1 VKIFIAGATGAIGKR
16 LVPLLIAAGHR
27 VMGSTRT
34 QGKFDAIRALGA
46 EAVVLDGIDQP
57 GINATIESFRPDVV
71 VHQMTSLSSL
81 KSLKHFDEDFEQT
94 NRLRT
99 LGTEYLLAAA
109 RSVGAKKFIAQS
121 YAGWPNDRTGPRV
134 QTEAA
139 PYETNPPASMR
150 KSLQAIVTL
159 ESFVRNASGI
169 TAIALRYGSF
179 YGPGTSLGADGE
191 VTKLVRHRK
200 FPVVGTGAGIWSFLH
215 IEDAAQATKLA
226 IDRAPAGVYN
236 VVDDEPAEASQWLPY
251 LADCLGAKSPRHIPA
266 WLAKFAIGEAGVLF
280 MTEMRGASNAKAK
293 REFGWQLIYA
303 SWREGFRGGLSDP
316 LRPA

>member
-1 VKIFIAGATGAIGKR
+1 MKIFIAGATGAIGKR
-16 LVPLLIAAGHR
+16 LVPLLISEGHR
-27 VMGSTRT
+27 VTGSTRT
-34 QGKFDAIRALGA
+34 EGKFDAIRALGA
-46 EAVVLDGIDQP
+46 EAVVLDGLDQP
-57 GINATIESFRPDVV
+57 AINAAIASFRPDVV

-121 YAGWPNDRTGPRV
+121 YAGWPNNRTGPRV
-134 QTEAA
+134 QTEDA
-139 PYETNPPASMR
+139 PYETNPPESMR

-179 YGPGTSLGADGE
+179 YGPGTSLGADGD
-191 VTKLVRHRK
+191 VTNMVRHRK
-200 FPVVGTGAGIWSFLH
+200 FPVVGTGAGVWSFLH
-215 IEDAAQATKLA
+215 VEDAAQATKLA
-226 IDRAPAGVYN
+226 IDRAPAGIYN
-236 VVDDEPAEASQWLPY
+236 IVDDEPAEASQWLPY
-251 LADCLGAKSPRHIPA
+251 LADCLDAKPPRHIPV

-293 REFGWQLIYA
+293 REFNWQPAFA
-303 SWREGFRGGLSDP
+303 SWREGFRRGLADP
-316 LRPA
+316 VRPA

>member
-16 LVPLLIAAGHR
+16 LVPLLISEGHR
-27 VMGSTRT
+27 VTGSTRT
-34 QGKFDAIRALGA
+34 EGKFDAIRALGA
-46 EAVVLDGIDQP
+46 EAVVLDGLDQP
-57 GINATIESFRPDVV
+57 AINAAIASFRPDVV

-121 YAGWPNDRTGPRV
+121 YAGWPNNRTGPRV
-134 QTEAA
+134 QTEDA
-139 PYETNPPASMR
+139 PYETNPPESMR

-159 ESFVRNASGI
+159 ESFVRNASDI

-179 YGPGTSLGADGE
+179 YGPGTSLGADGD
-191 VTKLVRHRK
+191 VTNMVRHRK
-200 FPVVGTGAGIWSFLH
+200 FPVVGTGAGVWSFLH
-215 IEDAAQATKLA
+215 VEDAAQATKLA
-226 IDRAPAGVYN
+226 IDRAPAGIYN
-236 VVDDEPAEASQWLPY
+236 IVDDEPAEASQWLPY
-251 LADCLGAKSPRHIPA
+251 LADCLDAKPPRHIPV

-293 REFGWQLIYA
+293 REFNWQPAFA
-303 SWREGFRGGLSDP
+303 SWREGFRRGLADP
-316 LRPA
+316 VRPA

>member
-34 QGKFDAIRALGA
+34 SGKFDAIHALGA
-46 EAVVLDGIDQP
+46 EAVVLDGLDQP
-57 GINATIESFRPDVV
+57 AINAAIASFRPDVV

-121 YAGWPNDRTGPRV
+121 YAGWPNNRTGPRV
-134 QTEAA
+134 QTEDA
-139 PYETNPPASMR
+139 PYEANPPASMR

-179 YGPGTSLGADGE
+179 YGPGTSLGADGD
-191 VTKLVRHRK
+191 VTNMVRHRK
-200 FPVVGTGAGIWSFLH
+200 FPVVGTGAGVWSFLH
-215 IEDAAQATKLA
+215 VEDAAQATKLA
-226 IDRAPAGVYN
+226 IDRAPAGIYN
-236 VVDDEPAEASQWLPY
+236 IVDDEPAEASQWLPY
-251 LADCLGAKSPRHIPA
+251 LADCLDAKPPRHIPV

-293 REFGWQLIYA
+293 REFNWQPAFA
-303 SWREGFRGGLSDP
+303 SWREGFRRGLADAV
-316 LRPA
+316 RPA

>member
-16 LVPLLIAAGHR
+16 LVPLLISEGHR
-27 VMGSTRT
+27 VTGSTRT
-34 QGKFDAIRALGA
+34 EGKFDAIRALGA
-46 EAVVLDGIDQP
+46 EAVVLDGLDQP
-57 GINATIESFRPDVV
+57 AINAAIASFRPDVV

-121 YAGWPNDRTGPRV
+121 YAGWPNNRTGPRV
-134 QTEAA
+134 QTEDA
-139 PYETNPPASMR
+139 PYETNPPESMR

-179 YGPGTSLGADGE
+179 YGPGTSLGADGD
-191 VTKLVRHRK
+191 VTNMVRHRK
-200 FPVVGTGAGIWSFLH
+200 FPVVGTGAGVWSFLH
-215 IEDAAQATKLA
+215 VEDAAQATKLA
-226 IDRAPAGVYN
+226 IDRAPAGIYN
-236 VVDDEPAEASQWLPY
+236 IVDDEPAEASQWLPY
-251 LADCLGAKSPRHIPA
+251 LADCLDAKPPRHIPV

-293 REFGWQLIYA
+293 REFNWQPAFA
-303 SWREGFRGGLSDP
+303 SWREGFRRGLADP
-316 LRPA
+316 VRPA

>member
-1 VKIFIAGATGAIGKR
+1 MKIFIAGATGAIGKR
-16 LVPLLIAAGHR
+16 LVPLLVAAGHR

-34 QGKFDAIRALGA
+34 EGKFDAVRALGA
-46 EAVVLDGIDQP
+46 EAVVLDGLDQP
-57 GINATIESFRPDVV
+57 AINAAIESFRPDVV

-109 RSVGAKKFIAQS
+109 RSVGAQKFIAQS
-121 YAGWPNDRTGPRV
+121 YAGWPTDKTGPRV
-134 QTEAA
+134 QTEEA
-139 PYETNPPASMR
+139 PYEANPPVSMR
-150 KSLQAIVTL
+150 KSLRAVVAL

-179 YGPGTSLGADGE
+179 YGPGTSLGTAGE
-191 VTKLVRHRK
+191 VTSLVRHRK
-200 FPVVGTGAGIWSFLH
+200 FPIVGTGAGVWCFLH

-226 IDRAPAGVYN
+226 INRAPAGIYN
-236 VVDDEPAEASQWLPY
+236 VVDDEPADASKWLQY
-251 LADCLGAKSPRHIPA
+251 LADCLGAKPPRHIPA
-266 WLAKFAIGEAGVLF
+266 WLAKLAIGEAGVLF

-293 REFGWQLIYA
+293 REFNWQPFYA
-303 SWREGFRGGLSDP
+303 SWREGFRRGLADP
-316 LRPA
+316 VRPA